1 MEYHDIN
8 KNKFDNIKEKT
19 VGGAWVGWINAL
31 KVLVLM
37 IKKYIKNL
45 NFTNVVIFL
54 TAFGTLWTSFATYT
68 MVKEMEKQ
76 RMASSKPF
84 IKVLANKNAISFVKY
99 TKEGKLEQVKNDNIH
114 QIFNGVIMENFG
126 VGPAFDVKIK
136 FIVNDKDLNTCS
148 KRYFNHASNVRN
160 INSPFYQAIY
170 ELSVLNRNIITA
182 MKKGDNETI
191 KLSRDPSKIMKNY
204 LDELYL
210 IINLFSDKS
219 KMYWLPSIDLSLSY
233 TDLNQNRI
241 AQKFKIKQYID
252 VTKKDNNGNYRM
264 IEKMEISEI
273 KKEN

>member
-1 MEYHDIN
+1 
-8 KNKFDNIKEKT
+8 
-19 VGGAWVGWINAL
+19 
-31 KVLVLM
+31 M